1 MQGVVTGR
9 GGVGLG
15 EVSWRGSALPQQEV
29 VFQGGVVVGTVGH
42 VQRLCQH
49 LVTGVRH
56 LSIAEMA
63 VNLNLLRVMLQAATR
78 GHCVVYC
85 EAVVPGQQQSV
96 VLSVSVS
103 SEWTQVAT
111 TFDLHQRVLDWNPG
125 AVQHATFDPCT
136 QIITKAASVNV
147 EGRGRTE
154 SRWTESGRTG
164 TDPGEPAG

>member
-1 MQGVVTGR
+1 MVTRR

-15 EVSWRGSALPQQEV
+15 EVSWRGGTLPQQEV
-29 VFQGGVVVGTVGH
+29 VFQGGVAVGTIGH
-42 VQRLCQH
+42 VQHLRQY
-49 LVTGVRH
+49 LVTRVRH
-56 LSIAEMA
+56 LSITEMA
-63 VNLNLLRVMLQAATR
+63 VNQNLLCVMLWAATR

-96 VLSVSVS
+96 VLSVSVG

-136 QIITKAASVNV
+136 QIITKAASVNTDR
-147 EGRGRTE
+147 RGQTE
-154 SRWTESGRTG
+154 SRWTGSRETG